1 MANVGDPF
9 SLMEA
14 LRLTFPAQQQG
25 QHLMVETRP
34 EALKRWL
41 EGLPYG
47 DMKRTVPQVSQAI
60 ASLNRTEVSV
70 NQRAELVALFDHTYE
85 LISDYYRPKI
95 VLRPRGQ
102 QFAGRAETDELST
115 LTREMSFAHKM
126 LVIGLIEKRS
136 FWSKE
141 KPLTRAVNLAIHYL
155 SVILLEHY
163 ETYSPVPVYVWRELN
178 ALFSYASEHKLE
190 QVEALPEHYKHCMA
204 TIQDNYVRACLI
216 SLANPYQ
223 MDRGEHWEMNKY
235 LAHWTPLAKISADPD
250 DFTKRNCFVV
260 DLSGEAKP
268 RYGVNALEDPE
279 DPRIRLL
286 ITHDLTLKL
295 TQQIED
301 LEREHQLPSP
311 GFYPGLNPQEALN
324 LLQRMSS
331 HWDFRVERHA
341 PRYPVINQLD
351 VIWGLQQ
358 IHQVLTWQDPLSPNA
373 DPEARNANRLTLAKK
388 LERDDPQEL
397 RWDAVNASDGGI
409 CLTQHHDAVDYLRV
423 GQLAAMREY
432 VDGHP
437 TMRWVLGVVRWLRGD
452 KRKGTTLGIQF
463 IKGDI
468 QAVTIRA
475 RKGNRIETTAQP
487 ALLVS
492 GEEMHGLASP
502 TVVAQRGLYQDGR
515 QLVLTIGVEALSV
528 RARMRVEATPMVER
542 FFYQVYHHDDIEA
555 RSPSSNS
562 EDDEGPITL
571 DNVPLPGD
579 H

>member
-1 MANVGDPF
+1 
-9 SLMEA
+9 MEA
-14 LRLTFPAQQQG
+14 MRLTYPAQQQG

-34 EALKRWL
+34 DALKRWL

-47 DMKRTVPQVSQAI
+47 DMKRTVPQVAQAI

-70 NQRAELVALFDHTYE
+70 SQRAELVALFDHTYE

-102 QFAGRAETDELST
+102 QFAGRAETDELCN

-126 LVIGLIEKRS
+126 IVINTIEKRS
-136 FWSKE
+136 FWSKD
-141 KPLTRAVNLAIHYL
+141 KPLTRALNLAIHYL
-155 SVILLEHY
+155 SLILLEHY
-163 ETYSPVPVYVWRELN
+163 ESYSPIPIYIWRELN
-178 ALFSYASEHKLE
+178 TLFAYASEHKLE
-190 QVEALPEHYKHCMA
+190 QVEALPDHYKHCLA

-235 LAHWTPLAKISADPD
+235 LSHWTPLAHISADPD

-260 DLSGEAKP
+260 DLAGENKP

-279 DPRIRLL
+279 DPRLRLL
-286 ITHDLTLKL
+286 ITHELTLKIS
-295 TQQIED
+295 QQIDE
-301 LEREHQLPSP
+301 LEREKQPPQP
-311 GFYPGLNPQEALN
+311 GFYPGLNAQETLS

-331 HWDFRVERHA
+331 HWDFRVERHS
-341 PRYPVINQLD
+341 PRYPIINQLD
-351 VIWGLQQ
+351 VIWGLAQ
-358 IHQVLTWQDPLSPNA
+358 IHRVLTWQDPLSPMAN
-373 DPEARNANRLTLAKK
+373 PEARNADRAALQK
-388 LERDDPQEL
+388 LLITEEGSQDL

-409 CLTQHHDAVDYLRV
+409 CISQMHHNLDNLRV
-423 GQLAAMREY
+423 GQLAALREY
-432 VDGHP
+432 IDGRP
-437 TMRWVLGVVRWLRGD
+437 SQRWALGVVRWLRGD
-452 KRKGTTLGIQF
+452 KRKGSTLGLQF

-468 QAVTIRA
+468 QAVMIRA
-475 RKGNRIETTAQP
+475 RKGNRIETTAQA
-487 ALLVS
+487 ALLLS

-515 QLVLTIGVEALSV
+515 QLVLSIGVEALSI

-542 FFYQVYHHDDIEA
+542 FFYQTYVHDEIDEPK
-555 RSPSSNS
+555 PS
-562 EDDEGPITL
+562 DDDDGPISL
-571 DNVPLPGD
+571 DNIPLPGD